1 MEETGH
7 IDWLYGVGKP
17 ETATGAPVV
26 VAGKEVERSVRKTR
40 VRLETKVLQKSG
52 SLMLQDQK
60 HFTDQEWPSGN
71 PNSKPLGPSAYGGS
85 ITTALGDPQILIR
98 SLIAEPE
105 GVGFPAPLDLN
116 SGHGLPHC
124 CSGPHPLVTMAGLS
138 LFVREEVSRAC
149 RKSAGW
155 RRRQT
160 N

>member
-40 VRLETKVLQKSG
+40 VRLETKVLQKYG
-52 SLMLQDQK
+52 SLILQDQVQ
-60 HFTDQEWPSGN
+60 FTDQE
-71 PNSKPLGPSAYGGS
+71 
-85 ITTALGDPQILIR
+85 ILIR
-98 SLIAEPE
+98 SLIAEPV

-124 CSGPHPLVTMAGLS
+124 CSGPHPLVTMAGLC
-138 LFVREEVSRAC
+138 LFVREERDGKSPVHVISASRVTEITVSDSWADTEEFGG
-149 RKSAGW
+149 SDIV
-155 RRRQT
+155 T
-160 N
+160 LNS